1 MITSDKIRR
10 EEYLN
15 FARSLD
21 SKEIQLIREFEE
33 WLPEKIIDCHAHCCL
48 PEHVNE
54 ISEEMYSLPIS
65 SFPSFSLE
73 ESREWQKIMHP
84 QKKIR
89 SLRFSIP
96 LNGIDHKAVNSYLL
110 RKSGQ
115 NDKVAIFG
123 LPKDIEY
130 TIKMIKE
137 SSALAL
143 KSYYLSGKN
152 PLTRIY
158 DYFPQEVLSVAQEKE
173 MPIILHLP
181 AKITK
186 CFDQISKV
194 VSDFPHL
201 KLCIVH
207 LGLEKK
213 INQRVIEA
221 FTSVARHENI
231 VFDTSLISSPE
242 VVKSALDIFGT
253 ERVLYGSDEPLNL
266 IRFAIYEH
274 PILGDRLLTKYLYH
288 WVNIEEHLQFRHL
301 LFDVVHS
308 HWNALSGI
316 KKAISEFPLKE
327 REVIKEKVFYSNAK
341 SFFSWNEK

>member
-15 FARSLD
+15 FARSFD

-33 WLPEKIIDCHAHCCL
+33 WLPEKITDCHAHCCL
-48 PEHVNE
+48 PEHVNR
-54 ISEEMYSLPIS
+54 ISEEMYSLPVS

-84 QKKIR
+84 KKKIS

-96 LNGIDHKAVNSYLL
+96 LIGIDHRATNSYLL
-110 RKSGQ
+110 RNSSQ
-115 NDKVAIFG
+115 DDKVAIFG
-123 LPKDIEY
+123 LPEDTEY

-137 SSALAL
+137 SGALAL
-143 KSYYLSGKN
+143 KSYYFSGKN
-152 PLTRIY
+152 HLTRIY

-181 AKITK
+181 TKITK
-186 CFDQISKV
+186 CFDQISKT
-194 VSDFPHL
+194 VSDFPRL
-201 KLCIVH
+201 KICIAH

-213 INQRVIEA
+213 VNQRVRET
-221 FTSVARHENI
+221 FTNTAKYENI
-231 VFDTSLISSPE
+231 FFDTSLISSPE
-242 VVKSALDIFGT
+242 VIKSAIDIFGV

-266 IRFAIYEH
+266 VRFVIYEH
-274 PILGDRLLTKYLYH
+274 PILGDRLLTKYHYH
-288 WVNIEEHLQFRHL
+288 WVNTEEHFQFQHL
-301 LFDVVHS
+301 LSDVVHS

-316 KKAISEFPLKE
+316 KRAINKFPLKR
-327 REVIKEKVFYSNAK
+327 REVIKEKVFYSNAR
-341 SFFSWNEK
+341 SFFSWNRK